1 MQNNPIYDLTPTLNR
16 NDRKA
21 AVIIWTVSLVVF
33 MAVAFLNR
41 VKLNIS
47 LPFNPHIFAEANAII
62 NSIVAVLL
70 IAAFAAVKQKKYVLH
85 KKLMLAAI
93 VLSLLFLLSY
103 ICHHLFAAETKYGGV
118 GTLKTIYYIILFTHI
133 PLAGIILPFIL
144 FTAYRSLSGDY
155 ERHKKLSRITWPIW
169 LYVAITGVLVYVMI
183 SPYYS

>member
-1 MQNNPIYDLTPTLNR
+1 MENPTYNLTPLLTR

-21 AVIIWTVSLVVF
+21 SMIIWTVSIIVF
-33 MAVAFLNR
+33 IAVAFLNQ
-41 VKLNIS
+41 VKLNLT

-62 NSIVAVLL
+62 NSIVTVLL
-70 IAAFAAVKQKKYVLH
+70 ISAFVAVKQRKYALH

-103 ICHHLFAAETKYGGV
+103 ICHHLFAAETKYGGT
-118 GTLKTIYYIILFTHI
+118 GTLKIIYYVILITHI

-155 ERHKKLSRITWPIW
+155 ARHKKLSRITWPIW
-169 LYVAITGVLVYVMI
+169 LYVAITGVLVYIMI